1 MKLPTI
7 LAGTLAVVHIFSEA
21 EVLDLR
27 VPVPHTQS
35 AVMIDG
41 VLSPD
46 EWQNAKM
53 IDAAGVAL
61 LYFQQST
68 DFVYIAVQYKTSP
81 SGIVD
86 LYLSPSEGEVYNL
99 HASAKLGER
108 KLQANGYSDWSWWN
122 NRDWTANVS
131 RVDSFEKRTF
141 LPTPLREFQIR
152 RARFPSVT
160 WRLRFDL
167 TAMTTKNE
175 TQAISIFPRD
185 TTDKATTGW
194 LVLDLT

>member
-7 LAGTLAVVHIFSEA
+7 LAGTLALVHIFSEA
-21 EVLDLR
+21 EVQDLR
-27 VPVPHTQS
+27 VPVPHTQP
-35 AVMIDG
+35 AIMIDG

-46 EWQNAKM
+46 EWQSAKM

-61 LYFQQST
+61 LYFQQSA

-131 RVDSFEKRTF
+131 RVHSFEARTF

-160 WRLRFDL
+160 WRLRFEL

-175 TQAISIFPRD
+175 TQAISLFPRD

>member
-1 MKLPTI
+1 
-7 LAGTLAVVHIFSEA
+7 
-21 EVLDLR
+21 
-27 VPVPHTQS
+27 
-35 AVMIDG
+35 MIDG

-46 EWQNAKM
+46 EWQSAKM
-53 IDAAGVAL
+53 KDAAGVAL
-61 LYFQQST
+61 LYFQQSA

-86 LYLSPSEGEVYNL
+86 LNLSPSEGEVYNL

-131 RVDSFEKRTF
+131 RVDSFEERTF

-160 WRLRFDL
+160 WRLRFEL

-185 TTDKATTGW
+185 TKDKATTGW